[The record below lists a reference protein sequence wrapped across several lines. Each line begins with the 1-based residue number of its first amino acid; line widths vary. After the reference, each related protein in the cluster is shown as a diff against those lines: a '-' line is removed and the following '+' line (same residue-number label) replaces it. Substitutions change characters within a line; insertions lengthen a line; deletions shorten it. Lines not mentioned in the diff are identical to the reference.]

1 MEFIKG
7 KWYLYRYINYD
18 FYIKSTENS
27 FNKIYFKE
35 FIDLKRKVYYE
46 NETICSYDNEFVTN
60 IEISISEI
68 QQYLPDGHE
77 DKEVKMEI
85 GKYYRVDDE
94 SGFWMIGKCSV
105 EDRDSWRG
113 HMRGIA
119 TFINKEQI
127 FEEDGSW
134 CYKIDDGT
142 RNYKPASKEEIDWLN
157 SCIAAGKYLDKP
169 EEKYQYEVVHCETQ
183 EQWDFVTEK
192 LGDKLLDYW
201 DEYKQNSCIE
211 LSTQCYCDIDFYREK
226 NSKIYSFQEWCAKF
240 GHQFDEFKVGDWV
253 VITKSNVDWV
263 SEMNEF
269 VGKCVQLNYTL
280 NKKVV
285 YGESGWI
292 FKYGNNHFRKALPH
306 EIPTTQTFKSVKSAS
321 ITIPSHLEQDY
332 QELKDCIGD
341 SISKWEIKSNLLPK
355 IPIIRVVSLYLYEC
369 SFTLEKNYLR
379 VNDVIN
385 LENYQELI
393 VIDYIKVGGVHL
405 YACRLLDIEGKIES
419 NHLKTGSYVIFKNVL
434 TKTKLT
440 YQEYDKPKGL
450 IVRTIEP
457 KQVKQEVKLIP
468 IILNNH
474 SRLKLK

>member
-1 MEFIKG
+1 MGFIKG
-7 KWYLYRYINYD
+7 KWYKITQNGVLIYYSKFEKLEDDDWYSFEDIEIIDNKG
-18 FYIKSTENS
+18 FYSISDEGAYFIKSN
-27 FNKIYFKE
+27 
-35 FIDLKRKVYYE
+35 
-46 NETICSYDNEFVTN
+46 NEFTLLTDL
-60 IEISISEI
+60 SEI

-105 EDRDSWRG
+105 VDKGFYWGDCI
-113 HMRGIA
+113 RGIA
-119 TFINKEQI
+119 TFISQEQT
-127 FEEDGSW
+127 FEEDASW
-134 CYKIDDGT
+134 CYKTDNGT

-169 EEKYQYEVVHCETQ
+169 EKKYQYEVVHCETQ

-211 LSTQCYCDIDFYREK
+211 LSAQCYSDIDFYREK

-240 GHQFDEFKVGDWV
+240 GYQFNEFKIGDWV

-269 VGKCVQLNYTL
+269 VGKCVQLNYIS
-280 NKKVV
+280 NEIVD
-285 YGESGWI
+285 YRESGWA

-306 EIPTTQTFKSVKSAS
+306 EIPTTQTFKSVESTS
-321 ITIPSHLEQDY
+321 ITTPSHLEQDY

-355 IPIIRVVSLYLYEC
+355 IPIIKVVSLYLYEC
-369 SFTLEKNYLR
+369 SFTLEKNYLL
-379 VNDVIN
+379 VN
-385 LENYQELI
+385 
-393 VIDYIKVGGVHL
+393 
-405 YACRLLDIEGKIES
+405 
-419 NHLKTGSYVIFKNVL
+419 
-434 TKTKLT
+434 
-440 YQEYDKPKGL
+440 
-450 IVRTIEP
+450 
-457 KQVKQEVKLIP
+457 
-468 IILNNH
+468 
-474 SRLKLK
+474 